1 MPYTKEDGGRLNNFA
16 AEPKMY
22 TAEPPTQA
30 EKRNYLIFGL
40 LGALVIGGTIAV
52 AVFASSVS

>member
-30 EKRNYLIFGL
+30 EKRNYIIFGL
-40 LGALVIGGTIAV
+40 FGALIIGGTIAL
-52 AVFASSVS
+52 AVVTSNVS